1 MVRMKCVISYDGS
14 GFAGYQIQPA
24 KRTVQSEIESALK
37 VLHKGEAVKVTASG
51 RTDAGVHARGQV
63 IHFDTSL
70 PIPET
75 KWVQVLNSI
84 FPEDIAAI
92 QVEAVDDAFHARF
105 SATGKEY
112 RYRLYTTPHR
122 DPLKRFYAYHFPYSL
137 NIEAMEEA
145 ARYLTGTHDFTSFCS
160 AKTEVKDKVRTIR
173 KIAIVQEGE
182 EIVFQLVGNGFLY
195 NMVRIIVGTLLEC
208 GTGKRSPEEIPE
220 ILEAKDR
227 SKAGKTVPPEG
238 LYLWNVFYDN

>member
-1 MVRMKCVISYDGS
+1 MARLKCVISYDGS

-24 KRTVQSEIESALK
+24 KRTVQSEIEEALRT
-37 VLHKGEAVKVTASG
+37 LHKGDVIKVVASG

-70 PIPET
+70 PIPES

-84 FPEDIAAI
+84 FPEDIAAVR
-92 QVEAVDDAFHARF
+92 VETVDDTFHARF

-112 RYRLYTTPHR
+112 RYRLYTAPNR
-122 DPLKRFYAYHFPYSL
+122 NPFKRLYAYHFPHPL
-137 NIEAMEEA
+137 NVGAMEKA
-145 ARYLTGTHDFTSFCS
+145 AHHLLGTHDFTSFCS

-173 KIAIVQEGE
+173 KIEIFQEKE
-182 EIVFQLVGNGFLY
+182 EIVFQLIGTGFLY

-208 GTGKRSPEEIPE
+208 GTGKRSPEDIKK
-220 ILEAKDR
+220 ILKAKDR
-227 SKAGKTVPPEG
+227 AWAGKTVPPEG